1 MKEFL
6 KSMPKLNHDAKIG
19 FVLNDF
25 TNLKDDELSLL
36 NNVKYNKY
44 NSKLSPIIHL

>member
-1 MKEFL
+1 MKKEFL

-25 TNLKDDELSLL
+25 TNLIGLRTKFTD
-36 NNVKYNKY
+36 
-44 NSKLSPIIHL
+44 

>member
-1 MKEFL
+1 MKKYV

-25 TNLKDDELSLL
+25 TKLRDDELSLL
-36 NNVKYNKY
+36 IKLKYDKY
-44 NSKLSPIIHL
+44 IVF